1 MTEEIQAYT
10 DGDLAYKLV
19 LLKKLAD
26 MVLAELDHTKKIA
39 ALQYPKGASIPAR
52 TCDDI
57 KLGRVSKTDPKPV
70 AKVTDRAALEEW
82 LRAEYPDKLDT
93 RIELA
98 DMGELLAFL
107 KDSGR
112 TDLFT
117 EVQEVPEHLFKQA
130 EALAVRGRPVPGIEL
145 HRPPGVVQV
154 RTEIAA
160 EYVVRHLLADSPVP
174 LLGIEA

>member
-1 MTEEIQAYT
+1 MTDIQAFT
-10 DGDLAYKLV
+10 DGDLAYKIV

-26 MVLAELDHTKKIA
+26 MVLAELDHAKQIA
-39 ALQYPKGASIPAR
+39 ALQYPKGTSIPAR
-52 TCDDI
+52 GDEDV

-70 AKVTDRAALEEW
+70 AKVVDQAALEEW
-82 LRAEYPDKLDT
+82 IRTEFPDKLDT
-93 RIELA
+93 RVELA

-112 TDLFT
+112 TDLYT
-117 EVQEVPEHLFKQA
+117 EVQEVPAHLFKQA

-145 HRPPGVVQV
+145 RRPPGVMQV

-160 EYVVRHLLADSPVP
+160 EYVVRQLLAGSPVP

>member
-1 MTEEIQAYT
+1 VTDIEAYT
-10 DGDLAYKLV
+10 DADLAYKLV
-19 LLKKLAD
+19 MLRKLAD
-26 MVLAELDHTKKIA
+26 MVLEELDRTKQVA

-57 KLGRVSKTDPKPV
+57 KLGKVSKTDPKPV
-70 AKVTDRAALEEW
+70 AKVVDKAALEEW

-107 KDSGR
+107 TDSGR

-117 EVQEVPEHLFKQA
+117 EVQVVPEHLLKQA
-130 EALAVRGRPVPGIEL
+130 EALAVRGRPIPGIEVR
-145 HRPPGVVQV
+145 RPAGVLQV

-160 EYVVRHLLADSPVP
+160 EYVVRHMLADSPVP